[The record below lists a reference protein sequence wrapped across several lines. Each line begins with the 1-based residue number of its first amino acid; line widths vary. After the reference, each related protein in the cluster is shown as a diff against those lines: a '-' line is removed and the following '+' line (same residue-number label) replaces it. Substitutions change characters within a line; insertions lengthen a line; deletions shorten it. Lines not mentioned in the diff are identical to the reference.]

1 MVIFEWIGEWLK
13 GVLIDGIMWNME
25 TLFSDVNN
33 QIGEVAVLAG
43 TSPAAWDA
51 DIFSLIR
58 QLSETVILPIAGVI
72 LTGIVCYELIQ
83 MIVEKN
89 NLHDLDTWIFFKWI
103 FKTFVAVMILSN
115 TFNII
120 MAIFDVSQNA
130 VTGAA
135 DIIDSSTAITPDII
149 LDVEEKL
156 QAMDIGPLIGL
167 WFQSLFVKLV
177 VPILNIVIFVIAYG
191 RMIEIYLL
199 TSLAPIP
206 AATVANR
213 ETSQVGQNY
222 FRSLA
227 AIAFQGFLIIVCIGI
242 YAVLVKNIAVSD
254 NAFDAIWSVLGYT
267 ILLCFALF
275 KTGTLAKSIFGAH

>member
-33 QIGEVAVLAG
+33 QIGEVAALAG

-89 NLHDLDTWIFFKWI
+89 NLHDLDTWMFFKWI
-103 FKTFVAVMILSN
+103 FKTFAAVMILSN

-167 WFQSLFVKLV
+167 WFQSLFVKLA

-213 ETSQVGQNY
+213 ETSQVGHNY

-227 AIAFQGFLIIVCIGI
+227 AIAFQGFLIMICIGI

-254 NAFDAIWSVLGYT
+254 NAFDAIWGVLGYT